1 MAGSAASCAPECGA
15 LGERLYF
22 DEDRILATCWREKDR
37 VDDLYQGPR
46 LASRQALAAS
56 QAVWAASLGERRG
69 AGAMRL
75 SDELDRWLRSDCDK
89 TLGGLID
96 MFEERSFA
104 VLFLFLLG
112 PSALPLPTGGVTQ
125 VLEVI
130 AMLLAL
136 QLIANRDCVWLPR
149 RWRAV
154 EIGGEKQARFLTGL
168 MTMVRRLE
176 RVSRPRLTIAFEHRI
191 SNVVFGALV
200 IAGSLGAFLAVP
212 FTGLDTLPALGVVLV
227 SLGVLL
233 KDFAVAIAGTVALLA
248 GVVLELVLGRAAV
261 EGLESLL

>member
-1 MAGSAASCAPECGA
+1 MVGASPTASAPVLGGRTAPN
-15 LGERLYF
+15 
-22 DEDRILATCWREKDR
+22 
-37 VDDLYQGPR
+37 
-46 LASRQALAAS
+46 
-56 QAVWAASLGERRG
+56 
-69 AGAMRL
+69 GAMRL
-75 SDELDRWLRSDCDK
+75 SDEFEQWLRSDGDK

-96 MFEERSFA
+96 LFEERSFA

-125 VLEVI
+125 ALEVI

-136 QLIANRDCVWLPR
+136 QLIANRDQVWVPR

-154 EIGGEKQARFLTGL
+154 KLGGDHRARFLAGL
-168 MTMVRRLE
+168 MQFVRRLE
-176 RVSRPRLTIAFEHRI
+176 RISRPRVRMAFEHRT
-191 SNVVFGALV
+191 SNIVFGALV

-233 KDFAVAIAGTVALLA
+233 EDFAVAVAGTVVLLA
-248 GVVLELVLGRAAV
+248 GVALEIVVGWAALDTLG
-261 EGLESLL
+261 ELL

>member
-1 MAGSAASCAPECGA
+1 
-15 LGERLYF
+15 
-22 DEDRILATCWREKDR
+22 
-37 VDDLYQGPR
+37 
-46 LASRQALAAS
+46 
-56 QAVWAASLGERRG
+56 
-69 AGAMRL
+69 MRL
-75 SDELDRWLRSDCDK
+75 SDELDRWLRSDGDK

-96 MFEERSFA
+96 LFEERSFA

-149 RWRAV
+149 RWRTV
-154 EIGGEKQARFLTGL
+154 ELGGERQARFLTGL
-168 MTMVRRLE
+168 MSMVRRLE
-176 RVSRPRLTIAFEHRI
+176 RLSRPRLRHVFEHRT
-191 SNVVFGALV
+191 SNIVFGALV

-233 KDFAVAIAGTVALLA
+233 EDLAVAIAGTVTLLA
-248 GVVLELVLGRAAV
+248 GIALEIVVGWAAF
-261 EGLESLL
+261 EGLGSLL

>member
-1 MAGSAASCAPECGA
+1 VTVPAHEQ
-15 LGERLYF
+15 L
-22 DEDRILATCWREKDR
+22 
-37 VDDLYQGPR
+37 
-46 LASRQALAAS
+46 
-56 QAVWAASLGERRG
+56 
-69 AGAMRL
+69 RL
-75 SDELDRWLRSDCDK
+75 SDELERWLRSDGDK
-89 TLGGLID
+89 TLGSLVD
-96 MFEERSFA
+96 LFEERSFA

-130 AMLLAL
+130 AILLAL
-136 QLIANRDCVWLPR
+136 QLIANRKCVWLPR

-154 EIGGEKQARFLTGL
+154 ELAGDAQARFITGL
-168 MTMVRRLE
+168 MKLVRRLE
-176 RVSRPRLTIAFEHRI
+176 RISRPRLRVLFDHRI

-233 KDFAVAIAGTVALLA
+233 EDFAVAVAGTIALLA
-248 GVVLELVLGRAAV
+248 GIALQVLLGKALLDALG
-261 EGLESLL
+261 GLF

>member
-1 MAGSAASCAPECGA
+1 MVGDNPTALAPA
-15 LGERLYF
+15 LGGST
-22 DEDRILATCWREKDR
+22 APNGTT
-37 VDDLYQGPR
+37 
-46 LASRQALAAS
+46 
-56 QAVWAASLGERRG
+56 
-69 AGAMRL
+69 RL
-75 SDELDRWLRSDCDK
+75 SDELEQWLRSGAEK

-96 MFEERSFA
+96 LFEERSFA

-112 PSALPLPTGGVTQ
+112 PSALPLPTGGLTQ

-154 EIGGEKQARFLTGL
+154 RLGGDHRARFLTGL
-168 MTMVRRLE
+168 MRFVRRFE
-176 RVSRPRLTIAFEHRI
+176 RISRPRLRMAFEHRT
-191 SNVVFGALV
+191 SNIVFGALV

-212 FTGLDTLPALGVVLV
+212 FSGLDTLPALGVVLV

-233 KDFAVAIAGTVALLA
+233 EDFAVAVAGTVVLLA
-248 GVVLELVLGRAAV
+248 GVALEILVGWAALEALGQ
-261 EGLESLL
+261 LL

>member
-1 MAGSAASCAPECGA
+1 
-15 LGERLYF
+15 
-22 DEDRILATCWREKDR
+22 
-37 VDDLYQGPR
+37 
-46 LASRQALAAS
+46 
-56 QAVWAASLGERRG
+56 
-69 AGAMRL
+69 MRL
-75 SDELDRWLRSDCDK
+75 SDELDGWLRSDADK

-96 MFEERSFA
+96 LFGERSFA

-154 EIGGEKQARFLTGL
+154 EIGGEGQARFLSGL
-168 MTMVRRLE
+168 MSVVRRME
-176 RVSRPRLTIAFEHRI
+176 RLSRPRLRTAFEHRV
-191 SNVVFGALV
+191 SNIVFGALV

-227 SLGVLL
+227 SLAFLL
-233 KDFAVAIAGTVALLA
+233 QDFALGVAGTVALIA
-248 GVVLELVLGRAAV
+248 GIVLEIVVGWAAV
-261 EGLESLL
+261 EGLGSLL

>member
-1 MAGSAASCAPECGA
+1 M
-15 LGERLYF
+15 
-22 DEDRILATCWREKDR
+22 
-37 VDDLYQGPR
+37 
-46 LASRQALAAS
+46 
-56 QAVWAASLGERRG
+56 
-69 AGAMRL
+69 ML
-75 SDELDRWLRSDCDK
+75 SDELDGWLRSGGDK

-96 MFEERSFA
+96 LFGERSFA

-130 AMLLAL
+130 AILLAL

-154 EIGGEKQARFLTGL
+154 EIGGDKQARYLTAL
-168 MTMVRRLE
+168 MSVVRRLE
-176 RVSRPRLTIAFEHRI
+176 RLSRPRLNTVFEHRI
-191 SNVVFGALV
+191 SNIVFGVLV

-233 KDFAVAIAGTVALLA
+233 KDFAVAVAGTVVLLA
-248 GVVLELVLGRAAV
+248 GIALEIVVGRAAA
-261 EGLESLL
+261 EGLGSLL